1 MNSLSEAYAP
11 EDAQRT
17 QAKIRMED
25 EITSKGF
32 DAGLAVEVLRELF
45 DDIEPADRTEMAKR
59 MHSDDAVTLD
69 EFREFIY
76 GSEEHPKYTAALYD
90 VINDLTSAIQS
101 PEERREVFTHLNYA
115 LDDLMEDIR
124 DNSPHVVTHNDGTPI
139 DDIKNDSNGDADL
152 EM

>member
-11 EDAQRT
+11 QGDQRAL
-17 QAKIRMED
+17 AKMRMEE

-59 MHSDDAVTLD
+59 MHSDEAITLD

-76 GSEEHPKYTAALYD
+76 GAEEHPKYTAALYE
-90 VINDLTSAIQS
+90 VINDLTVGIES
-101 PEERREVFTHLNYA
+101 PEVRREIFTHLNYA

-124 DNSPHVVTHNDGTPI
+124 DNSPHVVTHPDGTPI
-139 DDIKNDSNGDADL
+139 DAIKNDGNGDSDL

>member
-1 MNSLSEAYAP
+1 MDSLSEAYAP

-17 QAKIRMED
+17 QAKIRMEE

-59 MHSDDAVTLD
+59 MHSDNAVTLD

-76 GSEEHPKYTAALYD
+76 GSEEHPKYTAVLYD
-90 VINDLTSAIQS
+90 VINDLTSATES

-124 DNSPHVVTHNDGTPI
+124 DNSPHVVTHNDGTPVGGS
-139 DDIKNDSNGDADL
+139 DTEDPDGSKL
-152 EM
+152 EI